1 MNTTGFVIASPSR
14 STSEASRLAKFGEW
28 LKSHRSVIFGA
39 QWAMLLVYLVLV
51 VVPVF
56 LPLPQQGATI
66 LGNFTL
72 FAQFAFW
79 GIWWPFVMLSMLFVG
94 RVWCGWLCPEGFL
107 CEQASRV
114 GLGRTPPRWIR
125 WTGWPF
131 FAFVCITVYGQLVT
145 VYEYPKAWLLILGG
159 STVVAAIVGLIWGGK
174 GTRVWCR
181 YLCPAN
187 GIFGLLARMAPLHF
201 RADTV
206 AWNRYKA
213 ETAPRAEPVDCA
225 PMLNLRKTNSNVR
238 CHMCVRCS
246 GYRNAITLA
255 GRAPGSEIAALTGR
269 DTNPWEV
276 RLLLFGLIG
285 VANGALQWTASPWLV
300 KAKIAAAEW
309 LLAHEIFAPLSDDI
323 PWWVLTHYPEVNDVF
338 TWLDGAIILGYIGA
352 TSIVVGGWMWLW
364 LRVAAALLRV
374 RGDHLRLAHGLVPLA
389 GIGVFLGLSAL
400 SVTILSGD
408 GVHIPALPW
417 FRGALLGI
425 GAVAALWLGRKL
437 IARVPAR
444 PARRFAAWLA
454 YAVATSAGVVPWVF
468 MFYVW

>member
-1 MNTTGFVIASPSR
+1 MNTVGFVVASPSLSAR
-14 STSEASRLAKFGEW
+14 NASRLAKLGEW
-28 LKSHRSVIFGA
+28 LKSHRSVIVGA
-39 QWAMLLVYLVLV
+39 QWTMLLVYLVLV

-66 LGNFTL
+66 LSDLTL

-79 GIWWPFVMLSMLFVG
+79 GIWWPFVMLSMMFVG

-107 CEQASRV
+107 SEQASRI
-114 GLGRTPPRWIR
+114 GLGRTPPSWIK

-131 FAFVCITVYGQLVT
+131 FAFVCTTVYGQLVT

-159 STVVAAIVGLIWGGK
+159 STVVAIVVGLIWGKGK
-174 GTRVWCR
+174 RVWCR

-187 GIFGLLARMAPLHF
+187 GIFGLLSRMAPLHF
-201 RADTV
+201 RADPA
-206 AWNRYKA
+206 AWDRYKTT
-213 ETAPRAEPVDCA
+213 TAPYVQSVNCA
-225 PMLNLRKTNSNVR
+225 PMLNLRLANSNVR
-238 CHMCVRCS
+238 CHMCASCA
-246 GYRNAITLA
+246 GHRNAIALA
-255 GRAPGSEIAALTGR
+255 GRAPGSEIVALTGR

-408 GVHIPALPW
+408 GVRIPGLPW
-417 FRGALLGI
+417 LRGALLGI
-425 GAVAALWLGRKL
+425 GAVAALWLGRRL
-437 IARVPAR
+437 IARAPAPR
-444 PARRFAAWLA
+444 ARRLAAWLA

-468 MFYVW
+468 MFYLW

>member
-1 MNTTGFVIASPSR
+1 MNTVGLVVASPSL
-14 STSEASRLAKFGEW
+14 STSEVPRLAKLGEW
-28 LKSHRSVIFGA
+28 LKSHRSLIITT
-39 QWAMLLVYLVLV
+39 QWAILLIYLVLV
-51 VVPVF
+51 IVPVF
-56 LPLPQQGATI
+56 LPLPQQGAT
-66 LGNFTL
+66 LLNNLTL
-72 FAQFAFW
+72 FAQFVFW
-79 GIWWPFVMLSMLFVG
+79 GIWWPFVMLSMMFVG

-107 CEQASRV
+107 SEQASRI
-114 GLGRTPPRWIR
+114 GLGRTPPHWIR

-131 FAFVCITVYGQLVT
+131 FAFVCTTVYGQLIT

-159 STVVAAIVGLIWGGK
+159 STVVAVIVGLIWGK

-201 RADTV
+201 VADP
-206 AWNRYKA
+206 AGWKRYKP
-213 ETAPRAEPVDCA
+213 ETARRTETVNCG
-225 PMLNLRKTNSNVR
+225 PMLNLRRANSNVR
-238 CHMCVRCS
+238 CHMCARCS
-246 GYRNAITLA
+246 GHRNAITLA
-255 GRAPGSEIAALTGR
+255 GRTPGSEILALTGR

-309 LLAHEIFAPLSDDI
+309 LLAHEIYAPLSDDI
-323 PWWVLTHYPEVNDVF
+323 PWWVLTHYAEVNDVF

-352 TSIVVGGWMWLW
+352 TSIVVGGWMWVW
-364 LRVAAALLRV
+364 LRVAAALLRA

-400 SVTILSGD
+400 SVTILAGD
-408 GVHIPALPW
+408 GVRIPGLPW
-417 FRGALLGI
+417 MRGTLLGI

-437 IARVPAR
+437 IARASAPR
-444 PARRFAAWLA
+444 ARRFAAWLA
-454 YAVATSAGVVPWVF
+454 YAVAASAGVVPWVF
-468 MFYVW
+468 MFYLW

>member
-1 MNTTGFVIASPSR
+1 MNTVGLVVASPSL
-14 STSEASRLAKFGEW
+14 STSEVPRLAKLGEW
-28 LKSHRSVIFGA
+28 LKSHRSLIITT
-39 QWAMLLVYLVLV
+39 QWAILLIYLVLV
-51 VVPVF
+51 IVPVF
-56 LPLPQQGATI
+56 LPLPQQGAT
-66 LGNFTL
+66 LLNNLTL
-72 FAQFAFW
+72 FAQFVFW
-79 GIWWPFVMLSMLFVG
+79 GIWWPFVMLSMMFVG

-107 CEQASRV
+107 SEQASRI
-114 GLGRTPPRWIR
+114 GLGRTPPHWIR

-131 FAFVCITVYGQLVT
+131 FAFVCTTVYGQLVT

-159 STVVAAIVGLIWGGK
+159 STVVAVIVGLIWGK

-201 RADTV
+201 VADP
-206 AWNRYKA
+206 AGWKRYKP
-213 ETAPRAEPVDCA
+213 ETARRTETVNCG
-225 PMLNLRKTNSNVR
+225 PMLNLRRANSNVR
-238 CHMCVRCS
+238 CHMCARCS
-246 GYRNAITLA
+246 GHRNAITLA
-255 GRAPGSEIAALTGR
+255 GRTPGSEILALTGR

-309 LLAHEIFAPLSDDI
+309 LLAHEIYAPLSDDI
-323 PWWVLTHYPEVNDVF
+323 PWWVLTHYAEVNDVF

-352 TSIVVGGWMWLW
+352 TSIVVGGWMWVW
-364 LRVAAALLRV
+364 LRVAAALLRA

-400 SVTILSGD
+400 SVTILAGD
-408 GVHIPALPW
+408 GVRIPGLPW
-417 FRGALLGI
+417 MRGTLLGI

-437 IARVPAR
+437 IARASAPR
-444 PARRFAAWLA
+444 ARRFAAWLA
-454 YAVATSAGVVPWVF
+454 YAVAASAGVVPWVF
-468 MFYVW
+468 MFYLW

>member
-1 MNTTGFVIASPSR
+1 MNTTDVALASLPR
-14 STSEASRLAKFGEW
+14 FTGGASRLARLGEW
-28 LKSHRSVIFGA
+28 LKSHRGVIVGA
-39 QWAMLLVYLVLV
+39 QWTMLLVYLVLV

-56 LPLPQQGATI
+56 LPLPREGATI
-66 LGNFTL
+66 LSNLTL

-79 GIWWPFVMLSMLFVG
+79 GIWWPFVMLSMMFVG

-107 CEQASRV
+107 SEQASRI
-114 GLGRTPPRWIR
+114 GLGRTPPSWIR

-131 FAFVCITVYGQLVT
+131 FAFVCTTVYGQLVT

-159 STVVAAIVGLIWGGK
+159 STVVAVVVGLIWGKGK
-174 GTRVWCR
+174 RVWCR

-187 GIFGLLARMAPLHF
+187 GIFGLLARMAPVHF
-201 RADTV
+201 RADPV
-206 AWNRYKA
+206 AWDRYKA
-213 ETAPRAEPVDCA
+213 ETAPPAQPVNCA
-225 PMLNLRKTNSNVR
+225 PMLKLRNASSNVR
-238 CHMCVRCS
+238 CHMCAGCA
-246 GYRNAITLA
+246 GHRNAISLA
-255 GRAPGSEIAALTGR
+255 GRMPGSEIVALTGR

-300 KAKIAAAEW
+300 KAKVAAAEW
-309 LLAHEIFAPLSDDI
+309 LLAHEILGPLSDHV

-338 TWLDGAIILGYIGA
+338 TWLDGAIILGYIGT

-364 LRVAAALLRV
+364 LRVAAALLRA

-408 GVHIPALPW
+408 GVHIPGLPW
-417 FRGALLGI
+417 LRGALLGV
-425 GAVAALWLGRKL
+425 GASAALWLGIKL
-437 IARVPAR
+437 IARAPASR
-444 PARRFAAWLA
+444 ARRFAAWLA

-468 MFYVW
+468 MFYLW

>member
-1 MNTTGFVIASPSR
+1 MNTMGFVVASPSL
-14 STSEASRLAKFGEW
+14 STSEASQLAKFGEW
-28 LKSHRSVIFGA
+28 LKSHRSVIYAA

-56 LPLPQQGATI
+56 LPLPQEGATV
-66 LGNFTL
+66 LGNLTL

-107 CEQASRV
+107 SEQASRV

-131 FAFVCITVYGQLVT
+131 FAFVCTTVYGQLVT

-159 STVVAAIVGLIWGGK
+159 STVVAVLVGLIWGK

-206 AWNRYKA
+206 AWDRYKT
-213 ETAPRAEPVDCA
+213 ESAPRTEPVDCA

-238 CHMCVRCS
+238 CHMCARCS
-246 GYRNAITLA
+246 GHRNAIALA
-255 GRAPGSEIAALTGR
+255 GRTPGSEIVALTGR

-309 LLAHEIFAPLSDDI
+309 LLAHEIYAPLSDDI

-338 TWLDGAIILGYIGA
+338 TWLDGAIILGYIGSTA
-352 TSIVVGGWMWLW
+352 IVVGGWMWLW

-408 GVHIPALPW
+408 RVHIPGLPW
-417 FRGALLGI
+417 LRGALLGI

-437 IARVPAR
+437 IARAPAP

-454 YAVATSAGVVPWVF
+454 YVVATSAGVVPWVF
-468 MFYVW
+468 MFYLW

>member
-1 MNTTGFVIASPSR
+1 MNTMDVAVASPPR
-14 STSEASRLAKFGEW
+14 STGSASQLARFGEW
-28 LKSHRSVIFGA
+28 LKANRGVIVGA
-39 QWAMLLVYLVLV
+39 QWTMLLVYLVLV
-51 VVPVF
+51 VVPVL
-56 LPLPQQGATI
+56 LPLPQEGATI
-66 LGNFTL
+66 LGNLTL

-79 GIWWPFVMLSMLFVG
+79 GIWWPFVMLSMMFVG

-107 CEQASRV
+107 SEQASRF
-114 GLGRTPPRWIR
+114 GLGRTPPPWIK

-131 FAFVCITVYGQLVT
+131 FAFVCTTVYGQLVT

-159 STVVAAIVGLIWGGK
+159 STVVAVVVGLIWGKGK
-174 GTRVWCR
+174 RVWCR

-201 RADTV
+201 RADPV
-206 AWNRYKA
+206 AWDRYQA
-213 ETAPRAEPVDCA
+213 ETSPPAQAVNCA
-225 PMLNLRKTNSNVR
+225 PMLKLRNANSNVR
-238 CHMCVRCS
+238 CHMCAGCA
-246 GYRNAITLA
+246 GHRNAVALA
-255 GRAPGSEIAALTGR
+255 GRAPGSEIIALTGR

-309 LLAHEIFAPLSDDI
+309 LLAHEIYAPLSDDI
-323 PWWVLTHYPEVNDVF
+323 PWWVLTHYPEVSDVF

-352 TSIVVGGWMWLW
+352 TSIVVGGWMWVW
-364 LRVAAALLRV
+364 LRAAAALLRV

-408 GVHIPALPW
+408 GVRIPGLPW
-417 FRGALLGI
+417 LRGALLGI
-425 GAVAALWLGRKL
+425 GAVAALWLGGEL
-437 IARVPAR
+437 IARASAP

-454 YAVATSAGVVPWVF
+454 YAVAASAGVVPWVF
-468 MFYVW
+468 MFYLW

>member
-1 MNTTGFVIASPSR
+1 MNTTSLVVASPSPSATER
-14 STSEASRLAKFGEW
+14 SRLAKLGEW
-28 LKSHRSVIFGA
+28 LKSHRSLIITT
-39 QWAMLLVYLVLV
+39 QWAILLLYLVLV
-51 VVPVF
+51 IVPVF
-56 LPLPQQGATI
+56 LPLPQQGAT
-66 LGNFTL
+66 LLNNLTL
-72 FAQFAFW
+72 FAQFVFW
-79 GIWWPFVMLSMLFVG
+79 GIWWPFVMLSMMFVG

-107 CEQASRV
+107 SEQASRI
-114 GLGRTPPRWIR
+114 GLGRTPPHWIR

-131 FAFVCITVYGQLVT
+131 VAFVCTTVYGQLVT

-159 STVVAAIVGLIWGGK
+159 STVVAVIVGLIWGKGK
-174 GTRVWCR
+174 RVWCR

-201 RADTV
+201 RADPV
-206 AWNRYKA
+206 AWDRYKV
-213 ETAPRAEPVDCA
+213 ETAPPAKTVNCA
-225 PMLNLRKTNSNVR
+225 PMLKLRSANSNVR
-238 CHMCVRCS
+238 CHMCAGCA
-246 GYRNAITLA
+246 GHRNAIALA
-255 GRAPGSEIAALTGR
+255 GRTPGSEIVALTGR

-309 LLAHEIFAPLSDDI
+309 LLAHEVYAPLSDDI

-338 TWLDGAIILGYIGA
+338 TWLDGAIILGYIGV
-352 TSIVVGGWMWLW
+352 TSIIVGGWMWVW
-364 LRVAAALLRV
+364 LRVAAVLLRV

-400 SVTILSGD
+400 SVTILAGD
-408 GVHIPALPW
+408 GVRIPGLPW
-417 FRGALLGI
+417 LRGALLGI

-437 IARVPAR
+437 IARAPAP
-444 PARRFAAWLA
+444 PARRLAAWLA
-454 YAVATSAGVVPWVF
+454 YAVAASAGVIPWVF

>member
-159 STVVAAIVGLIWGGK
+159 STVVAVIVGLIWGGK

-437 IARVPAR
+437 IARVPAL

>member
-159 STVVAAIVGLIWGGK
+159 STVVAVIVGLIWGGK

-255 GRAPGSEIAALTGR
+255 GRAPGSEIVALTGR

>member
-1 MNTTGFVIASPSR
+1 MNTTGVVVATPSL
-14 STSEASRLAKFGEW
+14 STSEASQLARLGEW
-28 LKSHRSVIFGA
+28 FKSHRSVILAA

-159 STVVAAIVGLIWGGK
+159 STVVAVIVGLIWGGK

-255 GRAPGSEIAALTGR
+255 GRAPGSEIVALTGR

-437 IARVPAR
+437 IARVPAL

>member
-1 MNTTGFVIASPSR
+1 MNTTGLVLASPPLAAREVSQ
-14 STSEASRLAKFGEW
+14 LAKLGEW
-28 LKSHRSVIFGA
+28 LKSHRSLILTT
-39 QWAMLLVYLVLV
+39 QWAILLVYLVLV

-56 LPLPQQGATI
+56 LPLPQQGAT
-66 LGNFTL
+66 LLNNLTL
-72 FAQFAFW
+72 FAQFVFW
-79 GIWWPFVMLSMLFVG
+79 GIWWPFVMLSMMLVG

-107 CEQASRV
+107 SEQASRI
-114 GLGRTPPRWIR
+114 GLGRTPPPWIR

-131 FAFVCITVYGQLVT
+131 FAFVCTTVYGQLVT

-159 STVVAAIVGLIWGGK
+159 STVVAVVVGLIWGKGK
-174 GTRVWCR
+174 RVWCR

-187 GIFGLLARMAPLHF
+187 GVFGLLARMAPLHF
-201 RADTV
+201 RADPV
-206 AWNRYKA
+206 AWDRYKA
-213 ETAPRAEPVDCA
+213 ETTPNAQTVNCA
-225 PMLNLRKTNSNVR
+225 PMLKLRSANSNVR
-238 CHMCVRCS
+238 CHMCSSCA
-246 GYRNAITLA
+246 GHRNAVALA

-309 LLAHEIFAPLSDDI
+309 LLAHEIYGPLSDDI
-323 PWWVLTHYPEVNDVF
+323 PWWVLTHYAEVNDVF
-338 TWLDGAIILGYIGA
+338 TWLDGAIILGYIGT

-374 RGDHLRLAHGLVPLA
+374 RGDHFRLAHGLVPLA

-408 GVHIPALPW
+408 GVRIPGLPW
-417 FRGALLGI
+417 LRGALLGI
-425 GAVAALWLGRKL
+425 GAVAALWLGGKL
-437 IARVPAR
+437 IARASAA

-468 MFYVW
+468 MFYLW